1 MKWFIQKPVQEK
13 WAKLGGFTPHKEV
26 LKSDTFLNATPYNKA
41 FAASF
46 PYLRDFWAIPEY
58 ADLLEACQ
66 TNWSAAI
73 VGAKDPKKSLD
84 AIVRKHEEIFEDAG
98 YYNE

>member
-1 MKWFIQKPVQEK
+1 
-13 WAKLGGFTPHKEV
+13 
-26 LKSDTFLNATPYNKA
+26 
-41 FAASF
+41 
-46 PYLRDFWAIPEY
+46 
-58 ADLLEACQ
+58 LEACQ